1 MKNTDM
7 DKIYRTMSQENIP
20 WNMEEPPE
28 VLVDLVESRRVKPCK
43 ALDLGCGA
51 GNYAVYLASRG
62 FDVMGVDI
70 SPTAIGMA
78 EENARK
84 RGLSC
89 RFIAADVLGDLRE
102 VDGTF
107 DLAYDWELLHHLY
120 PEQRDQYMRNVS
132 VKLRPR
138 GSYLSLCFSEQ
149 DPQFGGQGKYRKTP
163 LGTTL
168 YFSSEEELRKLFER
182 YFEVQ
187 ELRTV
192 EVRGKY
198 APHLAVYSFMTMKK

>member
-1 MKNTDM
+1 MLYSDM
-7 DKIYRTMSQENIP
+7 DEIYRTMDQEKIP
-20 WNMEEPPE
+20 WNIEEPPQ
-28 VLVDLVESRRVKPCK
+28 VLVELVESGRVAPCR

-51 GNYAVYLASRG
+51 GNYAVYLAGRG

-78 EENARK
+78 AENARK
-84 RGLSC
+84 RGAACS
-89 RFIAADVLGDLRE
+89 FFAADVLGDLHE
-102 VDGTF
+102 VDGIF

-120 PEQRDQYMRNVS
+120 PEQREKYVVNVRD
-132 VKLRPR
+132 KLKPG

-182 YFEVQ
+182 HFEIQ
-187 ELRTV
+187 ELRTIK
-192 EVRGKY
+192 VRGKY
-198 APHLAVYSFMTMKK
+198 APHLAVCAFMTRR

>member
-1 MKNTDM
+1 M
-7 DKIYRTMSQENIP
+7 DEIYRTMSPDKIP
-20 WNMEEPPE
+20 WNVEEPPE
-28 VLVDLVESRRVKPCK
+28 VLVDLVERGRVAPCR

-51 GNYAVYLASRG
+51 GNYAVYLAGRG
-62 FDVMGVDI
+62 FDVTGVDI

-89 RFIAADVLGDLRE
+89 RFIAADVLGDLHE
-102 VDGTF
+102 VEGTF
-107 DLAYDWELLHHLY
+107 DLVYDWELLHHLS
-120 PEQRDQYMRNVS
+120 PEQREAYARNVRE
-132 VKLRPR
+132 KLRP
-138 GSYLSLCFSEQ
+138 GGGYLSLCFSEQ

-168 YFSSEEELRKLFER
+168 YFSSEEELRKLFMPH
-182 YFEVQ
+182 FEIQ

-198 APHLAVYSFMTMKK
+198 APHLAVCAFMTRR

>member
-1 MKNTDM
+1 MNHPDM
-7 DKIYRTMSQENIP
+7 DEIYRTMGREKIP
-20 WNMEEPPE
+20 WNMEQPPE
-28 VLVDLVESRRVKPCK
+28 VLVDLVESGRVKPCR

-51 GNYAVYLASRG
+51 GNYAVYLAGRG
-62 FDVMGVDI
+62 FDVFGVDI

-89 RFIAADVLGDLRE
+89 RFIAADVLGDLHE
-102 VDGTF
+102 VEGTF
-107 DLAYDWELLHHLY
+107 DLVYDWELLHHLY
-120 PEQRDQYMRNVS
+120 PEQREQYVRNVRR
-132 VKLRPR
+132 KLRPG

-149 DPQFGGQGKYRKTP
+149 DPQFGGRGKYRKTP

-168 YFSSEEELRKLFER
+168 YFSSEEELRKLFEPH
-182 YFEVQ
+182 FEIQ
-187 ELRTV
+187 EIRTV

-198 APHLAVYSFMTMKK
+198 APHLAVCSFMRRR